1 MVTKAVPFIFQQT
14 KTEKYPLTSLLVV
27 LRSLKNKRHLKDC
40 YIEENLCET
49 HAHFPEAMMAE
60 VTKVSQMYSS
70 IFVHFGPSVN
80 KYQYRSNLQDVLR
93 NATVTVFLKHY
104 ISNLRY
110 CLPTL
115 FMTCDLWPSKERP
128 AEILHCH

>member
-1 MVTKAVPFIFQQT
+1 MCVTKAVPFIFRQT

-49 HAHFPEAMMAE
+49 RAHFPEAKMAE

-70 IFVHFGPSVN
+70 IFVHFRPSVN

-115 FMTCDLWPSKERP
+115 FMTCDL
-128 AEILHCH
+128 